1 MLGLDLCAMS
11 KTPLYREELKQ
22 EVHMS
27 FVSTLK
33 NVVLLKLKQKSI
45 KGVILYTFIAVFA
58 WSSYVSCTKKG
69 MNVFLDHFRLIQV
82 VTVHL
87 RLVSLRYVSL
97 YDCVINHTCIHH
109 LLRLDRWHNSFAQM
123 KTTLRRTDIQY
134 V

>member
-1 MLGLDLCAMS
+1 MLGLDLCAVS

-27 FVSTLK
+27 FVNTLK
-33 NVVLLKLKQKSI
+33 NAVLLKPKQKSI

-58 WSSYVSCTKKG
+58 WYTYVSCTKKG
-69 MNVFLDHFRLIQV
+69 KNVFLDHFRITQV

-97 YDCVINHTCIHH
+97 YDCVIHH
-109 LLRLDRWHNSFAQM
+109 SSHLHSSL
-123 KTTLRRTDIQY
+123 
-134 V
+134 